1 MKEDYTLQAGKALTD
16 IYGRKLSSPHYFVA
30 FTTTRNATK
39 HDIID
44 EIHAYRKFVKP
55 SSLKPPVAVLVC
67 RSRRLSVQED
77 KRDLV
82 LTPVLSGSELTMAH
96 IWNRQLAVAVAL
108 NDMDLRFEGSS
119 LFGKRRNCRD
129 VANSLLFNMYALPPI
144 WADDVANHQESMDDL
159 LNRLHKDLTQPVC
172 INQKLVDLEISRFKQ
187 DDLLNKKY
195 KAAPAL

>member
-16 IYGRKLSSPHYFVA
+16 IDGRKLSHIILLRLRQPVMRPSMILLMRFTRIESLLSHQA
-30 FTTTRNATK
+30 F
-39 HDIID
+39 
-44 EIHAYRKFVKP
+44 
-55 SSLKPPVAVLVC
+55 KPPVAVLVC
-67 RSRRLSVQED
+67 RSRRFSVQKD

-159 LNRLHKDLTQPVC
+159 LNRLHKDLTQPIC
-172 INQKLVDLEISRFKQ
+172 INQKLVALEISRLKQ
-187 DDLLNKKY
+187 DDLLNKI
-195 KAAPAL
+195 